1 MKKTVLITGSAKG
14 IGKACIEKFASKG
27 YNVVINYLTSEK
39 QAKELKNTV
48 ENLYRIKALCI
59 KADISKEDEVKNMI
73 AEVINTFGKIDVLI
87 NNANYEQ
94 DNNYLEK
101 TKEEFLRVLEVN
113 VVGTFLVT
121 KYASK
126 HMDNGTVIN
135 VSSLDATET
144 YRELSMDYCASKAGI
159 NSLAQTF
166 SLALPNLNF
175 ISIMLPWVKTES
187 VEEMFEEYLENE
199 LKKAAQERLV
209 ETEEV
214 AEKIYSLVDDRRVKS
229 GDVIKFKY
237 FNKKGGINEAR

>member
-14 IGKACIEKFASKG
+14 IGKACIEKFASEG

-39 QAKELKNTV
+39 EALELKNAV
-48 ENLYRIKALCI
+48 ENLYGIKSLCI
-59 KADISKEDEVKNMI
+59 KADISNEDEVKNMI
-73 AEVINTFGKIDVLI
+73 AEVASTFGNIDVLI

-135 VSSLDATET
+135 VSSLDATDT
-144 YRELSMDYCASKAGI
+144 YRELSIDYCASKAGM

-166 SLALPNLNF
+166 SLALPNIKF

-187 VEEMFEEYLENE
+187 VEEMYSEYLEE
-199 LKKAAQERLV
+199 DLKRVGQERLI
-209 ETEEV
+209 EPEEV

-237 FNKKGGINEAR
+237 FNKKGGINETR

>member
-14 IGKACIEKFASKG
+14 IGKACIEKFAREG
-27 YNVVINYLTSEK
+27 YNVVINYLTSGKE
-39 QAKELKNTV
+39 ALELKNTV
-48 ENLYRIKALCI
+48 ENLCGVKALCI
-59 KADISKEDEVKNMI
+59 KADISNEDEVKNMI
-73 AEVINTFGKIDVLI
+73 AEIISVFGKIDVLV

-94 DNNYLEK
+94 DNHYTEK

-126 HMDNGTVIN
+126 YMDNGTVIN

-187 VEEMFEEYLENE
+187 VEEMFEEYLEKE
-199 LKKAAQERLV
+199 LKKVGQERLV

-214 AEKIYSLVDDRRVKS
+214 AEKIYSLVDDRTVKS
-229 GDVIKFKY
+229 GDIIKFKY
-237 FNKKGGINEAR
+237 FNKKRRNR

>member
-39 QAKELKNTV
+39 QAIELKNAV
-48 ENLYRIKALCI
+48 ENLYGVKALCI
-59 KADISKEDEVKNMI
+59 KADISNEDEVKNMI
-73 AEVINTFGKIDVLI
+73 SKVINVFGKIDVLI

-94 DNNYLEK
+94 DNHFLEK
-101 TKEEFLRVLEVN
+101 TKEEFLSVLEVN

-126 HMDNGTVIN
+126 NMDNGTVIN
-135 VSSLDATET
+135 VSSLDATDT
-144 YRELSMDYCASKAGI
+144 YRELSMDYCASKAGM

-166 SLALPNLNF
+166 SLALPNIKF

-199 LKKAAQERLV
+199 LKKAAQERLI

-237 FNKKGGINEAR
+237 FNKKGEINEAR

>member
-14 IGKACIEKFASKG
+14 IGKKCIEKFASEG

-39 QAKELKNTV
+39 EAFELKNAV
-48 ENLYRIKALCI
+48 ENLYGVSALCI
-59 KADISKEDEVKNMI
+59 KTDISNEVEVKNMVD
-73 AEVINTFGKIDVLI
+73 EVASTFGNIDVLI

-126 HMDNGTVIN
+126 YMNKGTVIN
-135 VSSLDATET
+135 ISSLDATDT

-159 NSLAQTF
+159 NSLTQTF
-166 SLALPNLNF
+166 SLALPNIKF

-199 LKKAAQERLV
+199 LKKTGQKRLV
-209 ETEEV
+209 ETKEV

>member
-48 ENLYRIKALCI
+48 ENLYGIKALCI

-73 AEVINTFGKIDVLI
+73 AEVINIFGKIDVLI

-135 VSSLDATET
+135 VSSLDATDT
-144 YRELSMDYCASKAGI
+144 YRELSMDYCASKAGM

-166 SLALPNLNF
+166 SLALPNIKF

-187 VEEMFEEYLENE
+187 VEEMFEEYLEKE
-199 LKKAAQERLV
+199 LKKVGQERLV

-214 AEKIYSLVDDRRVKS
+214 AEKIYSLVEDRRVKS

>member
-48 ENLYRIKALCI
+48 ENLYGIKALCI

-113 VVGTFLVT
+113 VAGTFLVT

-135 VSSLDATET
+135 VSSLDATDT
-144 YRELSMDYCASKAGI
+144 YRELSMDYCASKAGM

-166 SLALPNLNF
+166 SLALPNIKF

-187 VEEMFEEYLENE
+187 VEEMFSEYLENE
-199 LKKAAQERLV
+199 LKRIGQERLV
-209 ETEEV
+209 ETDEV
-214 AEKIYSLVDDRRVKS
+214 VESIYELLDDKKVKS

>member
-14 IGKACIEKFASKG
+14 IGKACIEKFASEG

-39 QAKELKNTV
+39 EAIELKNAV
-48 ENLYRIKALCI
+48 ENLYGVKALCI
-59 KADISKEDEVKNMI
+59 KADISNEDEVKNMI
-73 AEVINTFGKIDVLI
+73 SKVINVFGKIDVLI

-94 DNNYLEK
+94 DNHYTEK

-126 HMDNGTVIN
+126 YMDNGTVIN

-144 YRELSMDYCASKAGI
+144 YRELSMDYCASKAGM

-166 SLALPNLNF
+166 SLAIPNIKF
-175 ISIMLPWVKTES
+175 VSIMLPWIKTEA
-187 VEEMFEEYLENE
+187 VEEMFDEYLENE
-199 LKKAAQERLV
+199 LKKAGQERLV

-214 AEKIYSLVDDRRVKS
+214 TESIYELLDDTSIKS
-229 GDVIKFKY
+229 GDIIKF
-237 FNKKGGINEAR
+237 